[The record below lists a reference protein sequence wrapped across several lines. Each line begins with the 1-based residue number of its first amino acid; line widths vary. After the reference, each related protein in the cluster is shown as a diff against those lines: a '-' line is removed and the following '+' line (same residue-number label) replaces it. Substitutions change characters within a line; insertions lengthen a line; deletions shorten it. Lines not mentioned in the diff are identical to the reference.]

1 MANLILTFI
10 EISRIIEV
18 EKKIDSIYSLLQ
30 TGPISQ
36 SRLVSQPPET
46 LTPHSLTSA
55 EGASMESES
64 SFSHDAPP
72 NASHVKDSSH
82 YSEEASSTIDVI
94 QKGIV
99 TDQEAEDLLNAST
112 SEYGDFPWVVIPLQ
126 LPLNSFRRER
136 PSLLLSLLALASR
149 KQAILHKSLEREFRQ
164 VVSGRLIMDGG
175 PDLDLLQGLL
185 VYLAW

>member
-64 SFSHDAPP
+64 SFGHDAPP
-72 NASHVKDSSH
+72 NAAHVKDSSH
-82 YSEEASSTIDVI
+82 YSDEASGTIDII
-94 QKGIV
+94 QKGVI
-99 TDQEAEDLLNAST
+99 TEQEAEDFLDTSR
-112 SEYGDFPWVVIPLQ
+112 SEYEGFLWVAIPYK

-136 PSLLLSLLALASR
+136 PFLLLSLLALASR
-149 KQAILHKSLEREFRQ
+149 KQSTLHESLEGEFRK
-164 VVSGRLIMDGG
+164 VVSARLIMDGG
-175 PDLDLLQGLL
+175 PNLDLLQGLL
-185 VYLAW
+185 FYLAW